1 MGAWILLICFFL
13 TLPAPLGTCLFWE
26 FATEYYDLG
35 FGVSFE
41 WSQPQ
46 TKNITVAVNES
57 DDDEFA
63 EDDKAAE
70 NESSPPKPRID
81 EVLPVV
87 RRPCN
92 EEVIVGS
99 HMYPG
104 RGVYL
109 LKFDNSYSLFRSKTL
124 YYRVYY
130 TRWWRINDRIRIN
143 VFIIP
148 DDDDGGLVID
158 ERKTIPVGLFMGRRF

>member
-1 MGAWILLICFFL
+1 MQFYPVYYVENSTIL
-13 TLPAPLGTCLFWE
+13 TLIGQKYCLLPFIHLGTCVFWE
-26 FATEYYDLG
+26 FATEFYDLG

-57 DDDEFA
+57 DDEEFGE
-63 EDDKAAE
+63 EDKSAE
-70 NESSPPKPRID
+70 NESSPPKPRVD

-92 EEVIVGS
+92 EEVIIGS
-99 HMYPG
+99 HLYPG

-130 TRWWRINDRIRIN
+130 TR
-143 VFIIP
+143 
-148 DDDDGGLVID
+148 
-158 ERKTIPVGLFMGRRF
+158 